1 LISSSIPRLLT
12 EQTEREAAATKGK
25 ERGNELLERMDCS
38 CPPGIGIGAGGMLV
52 RRCSWSR
59 VVEWEAGGG
68 VKGSEKVEVEEKS
81 DFALSRWCRKE
92 EEQTEKVKI

>member
-1 LISSSIPRLLT
+1 
-12 EQTEREAAATKGK
+12 
-25 ERGNELLERMDCS
+25 
-38 CPPGIGIGAGGMLV
+38 
-52 RRCSWSR
+52 
-59 VVEWEAGGG
+59 